1 MMDKRKACE
10 EMLDAQLEEL
20 SPRIGPFRPRADK
33 DAIDGSREDL
43 KRKEAQTRAR
53 AEGKAF
59 FHSTASKF
67 NKQSRTSRKMGRE
80 VKKS

>member
-1 MMDKRKACE
+1 
-10 EMLDAQLEEL
+10 MLDAQLEEL

-43 KRKEAQTRAR
+43 KRKEAQTRAM

-67 NKQSRTSRKMGRE
+67 NKQSRTSRK
-80 VKKS
+80 KKKKLAVSTRPR